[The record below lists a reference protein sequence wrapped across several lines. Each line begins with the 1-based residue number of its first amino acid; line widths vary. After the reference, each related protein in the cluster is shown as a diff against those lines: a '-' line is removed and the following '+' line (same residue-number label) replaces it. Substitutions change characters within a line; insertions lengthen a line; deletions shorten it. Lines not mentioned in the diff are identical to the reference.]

1 MMFPFRYKLS
11 LIISAVALLILG
23 LAFVAVDHEIENE
36 FRLVIEQRLLQ
47 AQHVV
52 SQRMDDRFDRLFSQ
66 AVTMSDSKLIQD
78 VITDKNLSRV
88 TRDDIVMDEVLPR
101 LTLVDMLLVTDEE
114 GVLLAASSETEQ
126 FWKKIIQQ
134 SAFQSGIDGEEAVG
148 LTVLEN
154 IWLQWVML
162 PVFIGD
168 QMFGTVILVTGLG
181 EQELQTISQLT
192 GTELLIASDTAYLAT
207 GWNNHKTSEGLKSS
221 SSNKFLSFADLLV
234 NTRSGTEQGVDTNEI
249 NLQGERYLL
258 RYRLPE
264 NPFIPD
270 FVVAQSLD
278 HSLAFVQAIKYVMLT
293 IAFIALVI
301 AAGLG
306 YIFAYS
312 VSSPIYLLRKAT
324 RAIAE
329 EDFNQ
334 RVDIRTRDEFRELGE
349 SFNQMSVSL
358 AEKEKIRLA
367 LDKSVSREVADHLL
381 QQGVHLG
388 GETRDATI
396 LFADIRDF
404 TSLSEQLTE
413 NQLLEMLNEY
423 FTRINVCIQQHNG
436 TIDKFIGDA
445 VMAIFGVPVDD
456 PRHACHAVQA
466 AHAMCKAVALFNEEV
481 SSQYGCEINIGIGIN
496 TGQVVSGLMGSE
508 DRLNYTV
515 LGDQVNIASRVEG
528 LSKFYGAGL
537 VVTGETRAAVMN
549 QAGKKNTIVYRR
561 LDTVQVKG
569 KTVGIDIFEPMQD
582 MEGLDKKIQS
592 YHQALDLMLN
602 REFEQAQEAF
612 VKYTAL
618 WPSDKVAQ
626 LWLERSSLYAMK
638 TEIFDQ
644 DYRNG
649 VRILTS
655 K

>member
-1 MMFPFRYKLS
+1 MFPFRYKLS
-11 LIISAVALLILG
+11 LIIATVALLILG
-23 LAFVAVDHEIENE
+23 LAFVAVDHEIEKE

-47 AQHVV
+47 AQNVV

-66 AVTMSDSKLIQD
+66 AVTVSDSKLIQD
-78 VITDKNLSRV
+78 VITDKSLSRV
-88 TRDDIVMDEVLPR
+88 TRDDIVMEEVLPR
-101 LTLVDMLLVTDEE
+101 LILADMLLVTDEE
-114 GVLLAASSETEQ
+114 GALLASSSETEL
-126 FWKKIIQQ
+126 FWQQ
-134 SAFQSGIDGEEAVG
+134 LNKQAVYQSGLEGEEVVG
-148 LTVLEN
+148 LAVLGDV
-154 IWLQWVML
+154 WLQWVML

-168 QMFGTVILVTGLG
+168 QMFGTVILVTRLG
-181 EQELQTISQLT
+181 EQELQKISQLT
-192 GTELLIASDTAYLAT
+192 GTELLIATDTAYLAT
-207 GWNNHKTSEGLKSS
+207 SWNNHRASNEIKTST
-221 SSNKFLSFADLLV
+221 SNKSLTFADLV
-234 NTRSGTEQGVDTNEI
+234 MNTRSGTDQGGDTNEI

-258 RYRLPE
+258 RYMLPE

-270 FVVAQSLD
+270 FAVAQSLD
-278 HSLAFVQAIKYVMLT
+278 QSLAFIQAIKYVMLT
-293 IAFIALVI
+293 IALIALVI

-329 EDFNQ
+329 EDFSQ
-334 RVDIRTRDEFRELGE
+334 HLDIRTRDEFRELGE
-349 SFNQMSVSL
+349 SFNQMSASL

-388 GETRDATI
+388 GETREATI

-404 TSLSEQLTE
+404 TSLSEQLSE
-413 NQLLEMLNEY
+413 NELLEMLNEY
-423 FTRINVCIQQHNG
+423 FTRINVCIQQYHG

-445 VMAIFGVPVDD
+445 VMGIFGVPVDD
-456 PRHACHAVQA
+456 AQHACHAVQA

-481 SSQYGCEINIGIGIN
+481 SSKYGCEINIGIGIN

-528 LSKFYGAGL
+528 LSKLYGAGI
-537 VVTGETRAAVMN
+537 VVTGETRAAVISQSEQKSN
-549 QAGKKNTIVYRR
+549 VVYRR
-561 LDTVQVKG
+561 LDTVQMKG
-569 KTVGIDIFEPMQD
+569 KTVGIDIFEPMQN
-582 MEGLDKKIQS
+582 MEGLDKKLQS
-592 YHQALDLMLN
+592 YHQALDLILN
-602 REFEQAQEAF
+602 HEFELAQQAF

-626 LWLERSSLYAMK
+626 LWLQRSQSYAAQA
-638 TEIFDQ
+638 EIFDQ
-644 DYRNG
+644 DYSNG
-649 VRILTS
+649 VRVLTS

>member
-23 LAFVAVDHEIENE
+23 MAFVAVDHEIENE

-66 AVTMSDSKLIQD
+66 AVTVSDSKLIQD
-78 VITDKNLSRV
+78 VITDKSLSRV

-101 LTLVDMLLVTDEE
+101 LILTDMLLVTDED
-114 GVLLAASSETEQ
+114 GVLLASSSETEP
-126 FWKKIIQQ
+126 FWQQ
-134 SAFQSGIDGEEAVG
+134 LNKQSTFQSGIDGEEAVG
-148 LTVLEN
+148 LAVLGN
-154 IWLQWVML
+154 NWLQWVML

-168 QMFGTVILVTGLG
+168 QMFGTVILVTRLG
-181 EQELQTISQLT
+181 EQELQIISQLT
-192 GTELLIASDTAYLAT
+192 GTELLITSDTAYLAT
-207 GWNNHKTSEGLKSS
+207 GWNDHKTSQGKKSS
-221 SSNKFLSFADLLV
+221 SSNNFLTFADLV
-234 NTRSGTEQGVDTNEI
+234 MNSRSVTDQGVDTNEI

-258 RYRLPE
+258 RYMLPE
-264 NPFIPD
+264 NPFIPE

-278 HSLAFVQAIKYVMLT
+278 QSLVFVQAIKYVMLT
-293 IAFIALVI
+293 IALIALVI
-301 AAGLG
+301 AGALG

-312 VSSPIYLLRKAT
+312 VSSPIYQLRKAT

-329 EDFNQ
+329 EDFSQ

-388 GETRDATI
+388 GETREATI

-456 PRHACHAVQA
+456 ALHACHAVQA

-481 SSQYGCEINIGIGIN
+481 SSQYGCEITIGIGIN
-496 TGQVVSGLMGSE
+496 TGQIVSGLMGSE

-528 LSKFYGAGL
+528 LSKFYGAGI
-537 VVTGETRAAVMN
+537 VVTGETRAAVMS
-549 QAGKKNTIVYRR
+549 QAGQESTIVYRR

-569 KTVGIDIFEPMQD
+569 TTVAW
-582 MEGLDKKIQS
+582 IQC
-592 YHQALDLMLN
+592 
-602 REFEQAQEAF
+602 
-612 VKYTAL
+612 K
-618 WPSDKVAQ
+618 
-626 LWLERSSLYAMK
+626 
-638 TEIFDQ
+638 
-644 DYRNG
+644 
-649 VRILTS
+649 
-655 K
+655 